1 MNGIAGRGGEKF
13 ELGKKRKR
21 GEIISALKK
30 IDGEKIR
37 ILEDYLLLHSI
48 MLLVLS

>member
-13 ELGKKRKR
+13 ERGKKRKR

-30 IDGEKIR
+30 VDGEKSDSSKI
-37 ILEDYLLLHSI
+37 IYSYT
-48 MLLVLS
+48 